1 MARLETS
8 GYYALGVPF
17 YLALIAAEI
26 LLARR
31 KGMRVYRFADTIGSF
46 SAGLGEVIVG
56 IFLGPLLIALY
67 DFGYEH
73 IALVRWPEGSLIPW
87 VLAFVAGDF
96 CYYWYHRAGHAVAA
110 LWSIHGVHHQA
121 EELNFSIATRHPW
134 FSDSYSAIFYAP
146 VPMLGVPP
154 LHFFVA
160 ISIISFYALTVHTQV
175 FHRPGFYILVTPAT
189 HIVHHAQNRR
199 YLNKNFGAMFTV
211 WDRMFGTHAEVDP
224 ADPPR
229 LGTPF
234 GYETHDGALAQWVF
248 LRDLLAIARQG
259 QSFADKINK
268 TFVLH
273 PGWLPRGARKPRAIP
288 ARPDGTIPSAVKIYA
303 GIAFTATLAFALWL
317 MWLRDEHP
325 QWLLVASA
333 FANLWGLSTI
343 GGLLDGRARAAR
355 SELARLVGTAAL
367 GVAIGV
373 SSEKPLVGAVVVFVA
388 VASAAYVA
396 LARGKLDP
404 EPAQAPAVLAA

>member
-1 MARLETS
+1 MARLETN

-31 KGMRVYRFADTIGSF
+31 KGLRVYRFADTIGSF

-56 IFLGPLLIALY
+56 IFLGPFLIALY

-73 IALVRWPEGSLIPW
+73 LALVRWPEGSLVPW
-87 VLAFVAGDF
+87 VLAFVLGDF

-110 LWSIHGVHHQA
+110 LWTVHGVHHQA

-134 FSDSYSAIFYAP
+134 FSDSYSAVFYAP

-160 ISIISFYALTVHTQV
+160 ISIISFYALTAHTQV
-175 FHRPGFYILVTPAT
+175 FHRPGFYIFVTPAT

-211 WDRMFGTHAEVDP
+211 WDRMFGTHVEIDP

-248 LRDLLAIARQG
+248 LRNLLAVARQG
-259 QSFADKINK
+259 KSFADKLK
-268 TFVLH
+268 AFVLH
-273 PGWLPRGARKPRAIP
+273 PGWLPAGAQKPRPAL
-288 ARPDGTIPSAVKIYA
+288 ARPDATIPFAVKVYA
-303 GIAFTATLAFALWL
+303 GFSFSATLVFALWVL
-317 MWLRDEHP
+317 WLRDQHP
-325 QWLLVASA
+325 QWLLVASSLA
-333 FANLWGLSTI
+333 ILWGLSTI

-355 SELARLVGTAAL
+355 SEAARLGGTALL

-373 SSEKPLVGAVVVFVA
+373 SSEKPFFGGAV
-388 VASAAYVA
+388 AAVA
-396 LARGKLDP
+396 LASALYVTLARGRLDAALAE
-404 EPAQAPAVLAA
+404 EPQAQAA

>member
-1 MARLETS
+1 VARLETN

-31 KGMRVYRFADTIGSF
+31 KGMRVYRLADTIGSF

-56 IFLGPLLIALY
+56 IFLGPFLIALY

-73 IALVRWPEGSLIPW
+73 TALVRWPEGSLVPW
-87 VLAFVAGDF
+87 ALAFVLGDL

-110 LWSIHGVHHQA
+110 LWTIHGVHHQA
-121 EELNFSIATRHPW
+121 EELNFSVATRHPW
-134 FSDSYSAIFYAP
+134 FSDSYSAILYAP

-160 ISIISFYALTVHTQV
+160 ISIISFYALTAHTQV
-175 FHRPGFYILVTPAT
+175 FHRPGFFIFVTPAT

-199 YLNKNFGAMFTV
+199 YMNKNFGAMFTV

-234 GYETHDGALAQWVF
+234 GYETHDGARAQWVF
-248 LRDLLAIARQG
+248 LKNLLAVARQAPTI
-259 QSFADKINK
+259 ADKIK
-268 TFVLH
+268 AFVLH
-273 PGWLPRGARKPRAIP
+273 PGWLPEGATKPRPAP
-288 ARPDGTIPSAVKIYA
+288 ARPDATIPLAVKVYA
-303 GIAFTATLAFALWL
+303 GLAFSATLVLALWVL
-317 MWLRDEHP
+317 WLRDEHP
-325 QWLLVASA
+325 QWLLVTAALVIFWS
-333 FANLWGLSTI
+333 LSTI
-343 GGLLDGRARAAR
+343 GGLLDGRARATGH
-355 SELARLVGTAAL
+355 EIARLVGAAAL

-373 SSEKPLVGAVVVFVA
+373 SSEKPFVGAAVAIVA

-396 LARGKLDP
+396 FARGKLDP
-404 EPAQAPAVLAA
+404 ALAEAPEVQLAA